1 MRQNTEKVT
10 KSITK
15 RKRGG
20 RPKGAKNRTTLLSE
34 AIKNDFTR
42 LARSRSRKIFEK
54 LTEEAING
62 EPWAVKL
69 FMDKVLPNATD
80 ESAQQKGDF
89 GIQIVINDMKA
100 PEIEGKTIEFDE
112 IEAEVIE

>member
-1 MRQNTEKVT
+1 MSEKVT
-10 KSITK
+10 KSVAK

-54 LTEEAING
+54 LTEQAMEG

-69 FMDKVLPNATD
+69 FMDKVLPNATE
-80 ESAQQKGDF
+80 ESAQRKGDF

-100 PEIEGKTIEFDE
+100 PEIEGKTINIED